1 MRYINAGLKKLKN
14 NTIGSNLA
22 ECTAM
27 NPSLRIVV
35 VAPDLDIADPDDDH
49 AIAQAER
56 SRSLRIGLLESGFN
70 LIDLPPPTLSKQHL
84 RFSESAPLNG
94 THHACV

>member
-35 VAPDLDIADPDDDH
+35 VAPDLDIADPMTTMP
-49 AIAQAER
+49 
-56 SRSLRIGLLESGFN
+56 SRRPNARAVCASGCWKVAS
-70 LIDLPPPTLSKQHL
+70 T
-84 RFSESAPLNG
+84 
-94 THHACV
+94 